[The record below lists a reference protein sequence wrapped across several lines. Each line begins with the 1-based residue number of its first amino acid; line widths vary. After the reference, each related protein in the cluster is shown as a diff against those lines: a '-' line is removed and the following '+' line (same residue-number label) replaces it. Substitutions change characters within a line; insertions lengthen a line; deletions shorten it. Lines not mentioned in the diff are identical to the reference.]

1 MCIPEW
7 HVCKYQKHINWIDLG
22 QDMFVDL
29 KIYDSH
35 ETKVKSNSFIQLD

>member
-1 MCIPEW
+1 MSANI
-7 HVCKYQKHINWIDLG
+7 KKHINWIDLG

-35 ETKVKSNSFIQLD
+35 ETKVKSNSFIQLDW